1 MIATLKVYDE
11 RTTQKTEKQHTN
23 HGYLPFTRKNR
34 KLRMETQTVRGIPN
48 GKLQKK

>member
-1 MIATLKVYDE
+1 MMNE
-11 RTTQKTEKQHTN
+11 QHQRQKNNTN
-23 HGYLPFTRKNR
+23 HGYLPFTRKNY